1 MNRKQLK
8 SAAKAEAK
16 AFLLGSEQRLER
28 WIWDERSPSSVID
41 RATMPVAMGVLDKL
55 QAHGITLESIGSK
68 GMKMPEFIKLVQTVI
83 GRLDHKIDRTKYP
96 TREKKLVF
104 TRADLEDISPVF
116 FTPEVSRHDDHVL
129 VPEQLEAAEYSS
141 AIEYAYDERMV
152 ELCKAHDKASGNVL
166 KPVLSSRALTELNRV
181 GSSTWQS
188 PVTLYSQVGRMHH
201 GSKGDGTFQNGKGIR
216 ACSVFAN
223 PEKCDS
229 RNLEFF
235 QAQLSSA
242 YNIDESLY
250 DTILADP
257 LKYSLANPHGKETR
271 IVIGYCW
278 AVQEILETGSTRRMA
293 GYDMPASL
301 LMYIYLILGL
311 PMDEVERI
319 AFVNSP
325 RFEHARKRLMKQ
337 VRNLLT
343 HLQGINE
350 NDLDGDIMKPCF
362 TKGGYG
368 AGAKAIALS
377 MLGLSSDDEMDDLDD
392 MTSILDNF
400 LEVDSTAQPTP
411 PDCIAHL
418 YFYTK
423 GKKKGKPFERQ
434 DIIDATIETC
444 NRIISVMMGMYP
456 ALSKYVDACRKL
468 WVQSVIET
476 GAPPSVV
483 AAHGYV
489 FNGRLWRRD
498 LSEWTKVAVEDGVG
512 MYLSDSDI
520 SVNKFTPADKGTPM
534 PPNGVH
540 LTEATGM
547 TLSILDAKRIDLQMA
562 TNMDWYAVPVGR
574 SLDLM
579 PVIRHGVNAATAECF
594 LTQLSKRIQRH
605 DDCIVPEGAHLARL

>member
-28 WIWDERSPSSVID
+28 WIWDERSLSSIID
-41 RATMPVAMGVLDKL
+41 RATMPVVMGVLDKL
-55 QAHGITLESIGSK
+55 QAHGTTLESIGIK
-68 GMKMPEFIKLVQTVI
+68 GISMSSFIKLVQTVI
-83 GRLDHKIDRTKYP
+83 GKLAHTYDRATYP
-96 TREKKLVF
+96 TREGKLVF
-104 TRADLEDISPVF
+104 TRADLEDIPPVF

-181 GSSTWQS
+181 GSSTWRS

-278 AVQEILETGSTRRMA
+278 AIQEILETGSTRRMA

-311 PMDEVERI
+311 PVDEVERI

-325 RFEHARKRLMKQ
+325 RFKHARKRLMKR

-343 HLQGINE
+343 HLQGIDE
-350 NDLDGDIMKPCF
+350 NDLDGDVIKPCF

-368 AGAKAIALS
+368 AAAKAIALS
-377 MLGLSSDDEMDDLDD
+377 MLGLSSDDEMDDPNDV
-392 MTSILDNF
+392 TSILDNF
-400 LEVDSTAQPTP
+400 LGVDSTAQPTP

-418 YFYTK
+418 YFDNE
-423 GKKKGKPFERQ
+423 GEPFERQ
-434 DIIDATIETC
+434 NIIDGTIDLC
-444 NRIISVMMGMYP
+444 DRIISVMMGMYP
-456 ALSKYVDACRKL
+456 ALAAYVDVCRKL
-468 WVQSVIET
+468 WKQSVIET

-498 LSEWTKVAVEDGVG
+498 LSRWTKVTMDHGVG
-512 MYLSDSDI
+512 QYVVPDEIL
-520 SVNKFTPADKGTPM
+520 VNKFIPAESGTPM

-579 PVIRHGVNAATAECF
+579 PVIRHGVNATTAECF
-594 LTQLSKRIQRH
+594 LTQLSKRIQRP
-605 DDCIVPEGAHLARL
+605 DATIIPEGAHLARL